1 MERPSRDKKN
11 EVWDR
16 DDGCVLTRLRPPS
29 VMPELAHIVPYSLA
43 KYKVGLDSPLYSG
56 FRILL
61 LPEETEKIWHISGG
75 ANVNHSSNLW
85 LLSPT
90 FHQMYD
96 NGEV

>member
-1 MERPSRDKKN
+1 MERPGRDKKN
-11 EVWDR
+11 EVWAR
-16 DDGCVLTRLRPPS
+16 DGGWVVTRLRLPS

-43 KYKVGLDSPLYSG
+43 NYKVGLDSPLYSG

-61 LPEETEKIWHISGG
+61 SPGETEKIWHIFGG

-85 LLSPT
+85 LLSPN